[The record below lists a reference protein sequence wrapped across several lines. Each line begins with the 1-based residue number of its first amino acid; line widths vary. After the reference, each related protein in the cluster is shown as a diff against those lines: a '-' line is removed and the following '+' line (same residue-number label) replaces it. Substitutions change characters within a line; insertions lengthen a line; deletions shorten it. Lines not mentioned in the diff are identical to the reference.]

1 MKIYRAI
8 NVAKDYNIL
17 QCDVESIQGGCAANF
32 LKLNISK
39 SKDVTKCTNNQHM
52 HVSIYD
58 VFYSQNSHQHVS
70 AGIPAIL
77 RVCGYTR
84 IQKYKCG

>member
-1 MKIYRAI
+1 M

-17 QCDVESIQGGCAANF
+17 HCDVESIQGGRVAN
-32 LKLNISK
+32 LLELSISK
-39 SKDVTKCTNNQHM
+39 TKVVTEYIHNQHI

-70 AGIPAIL
+70 AGISAIL
-77 RVCGYTR
+77 RVCAYT
-84 IQKYKCG
+84 IIEKYKYG